1 MTISEK
7 QSAQIKW
14 RGARAAFGV
23 PSVAIFFSMMGFA
36 AIAREAGFDGVQT
49 IMTSILV
56 YGMPGQVA
64 MASLY
69 TSGASAFVIITAV
82 ALANMR
88 MLLMT
93 ASGMEM
99 IGLNDRGSGHGKM
112 AFWKKLLLM
121 QILAI
126 TSWVYLGQVQAGY
139 SKKQL
144 LWYFIGLA
152 SVIYIA
158 GMAGTVAGYFVGDFV
173 NDDILRIILVLTPMY
188 ILLMVINA
196 RQIQNRYAGIL
207 GGIIGPL
214 AFPFVGEWGIVLCGI
229 IGGTLAI
236 IIRKRR
242 YDD

>member
-1 MTISEK
+1 MKVLEK
-7 QSAQIKW
+7 QAAQIKW
-14 RGARAAFGV
+14 RGAKAASGT
-23 PSVAIFFSMMGFA
+23 PSIAIFFSMMGFA
-36 AIAREAGFDGVQT
+36 AVAREAGFDGAQT

-69 TSGASAFVIITAV
+69 MSGASVFVIVTAV

-99 IGLNDRGSGHGKM
+99 IGLNDSNPDGGKM

-152 SVIYIA
+152 SFIYIA
-158 GMAGTVAGYFVGDFV
+158 GIAGTVAGYFIGDFV
-173 NDDILRIILVLTPMY
+173 SDDILRIILVLTPMY

-207 GGIIGPL
+207 GGIICTF
-214 AFPFVGEWGIVLCGI
+214 AFPFVGEFGIVLGGI
-229 IGGTLAI
+229 VGGTLAVV
-236 IIRKRR
+236 IRRR
-242 YDD
+242 RHHD

>member
-1 MTISEK
+1 MTILEK
-7 QSAQIKW
+7 QQSQIIG
-14 RGARAAFGV
+14 RGAIAALST

-36 AIAREAGFDGVQT
+36 AIAREAGFDSVQT
-49 IMTSILV
+49 IVTSILV

-69 TSGASAFVIITAV
+69 MSGASVFVITTAV

-99 IGLNDRGSGHGKM
+99 IGLNDRGADQEKT

-126 TSWVYLGQVQAGY
+126 TSWVYLGQVQANY

-158 GMAGTVAGYFVGDFV
+158 GMAGTVAGYFIGDFV
-173 NDDILRIILVLTPMY
+173 NDDILRLILVLTPMY

-196 RQIQNRYAGIL
+196 RQIQNRYAGVF

-214 AFPFVGEWGIVLCGI
+214 AFPFIGEWGIVLGGV
-229 IGGTLAI
+229 IGGTMVVM
-236 IIRKRR
+236 IRKRR